1 MKRFLMIGLVLL
13 AAVLANGCASYN
25 IQSVPSQ
32 IDESKT
38 VKVEDN
44 DTTITAFPILTE
56 EDSKKYF
63 DKNLIGNNLLAVYL
77 NVLNTSPSVVE
88 IIKSNL
94 IIQAQQPSALARC
107 HKKMFIKLLE
117 EVGPENQ
124 QRGFSWAL
132 MSALRYQRF
141 IQQVLIKMLNRIY
154 RIKL

>member
-1 MKRFLMIGLVLL
+1 MIGLVLL
-13 AAVLANGCASYN
+13 VAVLANGCASYN

-94 IIQAQQPSALARC
+94 IIQAQQPSALAPLPQEDVYKAVRRGWAG
-107 HKKMFIKLLE
+107 K
-117 EVGPENQ
+117 Q

-141 IQQVLIKMLNRIY
+141 IQQALIKMLNRIY